1 MLNCKRAKAKV
12 FEKGYELKGK
22 LTRRQRLNVIVRE
35 VEFSQ
40 KGQLTDRVRDALSNR
55 VPVDYEDREALES
68 E

>member
-1 MLNCKRAKAKV
+1 M
-12 FEKGYELKGK
+12 
-22 LTRRQRLNVIVRE
+22 IVRE